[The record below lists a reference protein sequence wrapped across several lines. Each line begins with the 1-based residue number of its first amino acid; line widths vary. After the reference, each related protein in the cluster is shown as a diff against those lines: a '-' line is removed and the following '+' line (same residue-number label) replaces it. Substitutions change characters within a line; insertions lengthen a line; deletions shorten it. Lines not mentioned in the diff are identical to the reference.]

1 LDPDLP
7 LSPECILSLKY
18 YLYLSHLKIGLLA
31 AQVTTSAHHETELAV
46 DLKVVR
52 YSRKAVLP
60 ERHDLDKLEKVI
72 RHLQDA
78 DQIGTAA
85 EPGPYFQACLEMR
98 WKVFPTS
105 GIVVFAG
112 RLDDQVIVLGGSA
125 SHVVGGGNAEPL
137 GSVPPYL
144 FRKLQELQPDPG
156 EFDDERFHEA
166 LSQIGAGL
174 PGPTQRVEFIAK
186 RLAEKS
192 GPDGALLGS
201 PIYVALVD

>member
-1 LDPDLP
+1 M
-7 LSPECILSLKY
+7 SLKY

-31 AQVTTSAHHETELAV
+31 AQVASSAQHETELAV

-78 DQIGTAA
+78 DQIGAA
-85 EPGPYFQACLEMR
+85 DEERPYVQACLEMR
-98 WKVFPTS
+98 WQVFPTA

-112 RLDDQVIVLGGSA
+112 TLDDQVVVLGGSA
-125 SHVVGGGNAEPL
+125 SHVVGGGDAEPV

-144 FRKLQELQPDPG
+144 FRKLQELRGDPG
-156 EFDDERFHEA
+156 EFDDERFHESLA
-166 LSQIGAGL
+166 QIGAAL
-174 PGPTQRVEFIAK
+174 PGPAQRVEFVAK
-186 RLAEKS
+186 RLAERP
-192 GPDGALLGS
+192 GPNGTLLGS
-201 PIYVALVD
+201 PIYVALVG

>member
-1 LDPDLP
+1 M
-7 LSPECILSLKY
+7 SLTY
-18 YLYLSHLKIGLLA
+18 YLYLSHLKLGLLA
-31 AQVTTSAHHETELAV
+31 AQVASSAQHETEIAV

-78 DQIGTAA
+78 DQIGTAT

-98 WKVFPTS
+98 WKVFPS
-105 GIVVFAG
+105 LGIVVFAG
-112 RLDDQVIVLGGSA
+112 TLDDQIIVLGGSA
-125 SHVVGGGNAEPL
+125 SHVIGGGAAEPI

-144 FRKLQELQPDPG
+144 FRKLQELQADPG

-166 LSQIGAGL
+166 LAQTGALL
-174 PGPTQRVEFIAK
+174 PGPTQRVEFVAK
-186 RLAEKS
+186 RLAEKP
-192 GPDGALLGS
+192 GPGGTLLGS

>member
-1 LDPDLP
+1 M
-7 LSPECILSLKY
+7 SLKY
-18 YLYLSHLKIGLLA
+18 YLYLSQLKIGLLA
-31 AQVTTSAHHETELAV
+31 AQVASSAQRESELAV

-60 ERHDLDKLEKVI
+60 ERHDLDKLEKII

-78 DQIGTAA
+78 DQIGAAA
-85 EPGPYFQACLEMR
+85 ESRPYFQSCLEMR
-98 WKVFPTS
+98 WTVFPTS

-112 RLDDQVIVLGGSA
+112 TLDDQVIVLGGSA
-125 SHVVGGGNAEPL
+125 SHVVGGGDADPV

-144 FRKLQELQPDPG
+144 FRKLQELRADAG
-156 EFDDERFHEA
+156 EFDDERFHET
-166 LSQIGAGL
+166 LSQIGAAL

-186 RLAEKS
+186 RLVEKS
-192 GPDGALLGS
+192 GPDGTLLGS

>member
-1 LDPDLP
+1 MT
-7 LSPECILSLKY
+7 LKY
-18 YLYLSHLKIGLLA
+18 YLYLSHLKLGLLA
-31 AQVTTSAHHETELAV
+31 AQVTSTAQHETEVAV
-46 DLKVVR
+46 DLKFVR
-52 YSRKAVLP
+52 YSRKAVRP
-60 ERHDLDKLEKVI
+60 ERHDLDKLEKVV

-85 EPGPYFQACLEMR
+85 EPGPYFQACMRMR
-98 WKVFPTS
+98 WHVFPTA

-112 RLDDQVIVLGGSA
+112 TLDDQVVVLGGSA
-125 SHVVGGGNAEPL
+125 SHVVGGGDAEPL

-144 FRKLQELQPDPG
+144 FRKLQELRADPG

-166 LSQIGAGL
+166 LSQIGTGL

-192 GPDGALLGS
+192 GPTGVLLGT
-201 PIYVALVD
+201 PIYVALVE